1 MTQPK
6 RVQVIRPNQHIN
18 EFIYERDGTAQDIS
32 YEQTLLNQ
40 HEYYAVGWRRLNI
53 IQTLPLNENWPITVG
68 NGAAAVSSGFL
79 GGMITR
85 RVARNLLLHLSSSTL
100 PASGACLLACS
111 ATYVTSYYYFVLQ
124 PMFSNDPMLCPTCL
138 EIRTFALGSFIP
150 ITFGT
155 SIAILS
161 NFSTCLINKTIRL
174 PQFQV
179 QAYPEWIRFF
189 RKHVFKGMSRGHF
202 FAYPLI
208 NGFLAS
214 MIFMGQHYYWKTNLQ
229 YRLAT
234 LEKELS
240 YSEPK
245 KRNKIFAPIED
256 FFIRLFGRKT
266 K

>member
-1 MTQPK
+1 MTQPN
-6 RVQVIRPNQHIN
+6 RVQVIRQNQSIN
-18 EFIYERDGTAQDIS
+18 EFIYERDSTAQDIS
-32 YEQTLLNQ
+32 YEQILLNQ
-40 HEYYAVGWRRLNI
+40 HEYNSVGWRRLEI
-53 IQTLPLNENWPITVG
+53 IQTLPLKENWPITMG
-68 NGAAAVSSGFL
+68 NGVAAISSGFL

-100 PASGACLLACS
+100 PASGACLLVCS
-111 ATYVTSYYYFVLQ
+111 VTHLTSYYYSVLR
-124 PMFSNDPMLCPTCL
+124 PMLSNDPMLCSTCL
-138 EIRTFALGSFIP
+138 EIRAFALGSFIP
-150 ITFGT
+150 LTFGT
-155 SIAILS
+155 SIAVLS

-174 PQFQV
+174 PQFQI

-189 RKHVFKGMSRGHF
+189 RKHAFKGMSRGHF
-202 FAYPLI
+202 FAFPLI

-214 MIFMGQHYYWKTNLQ
+214 MIFMGQNYYWKNNLQ

-245 KRNKIFAPIED
+245 KRNKIFASIED
-256 FFIRLFGRKT
+256 FFIRLVGRKT